1 MIPLEIKS
9 TRRNDQERRFQVV
22 ILKILAL
29 IVVYP
34 LTVRCVVVVVNR
46 GGVEM
51 TRGKPSNPVW
61 NELFVLEKKLKL
73 SRNAFYDGV
82 NDIIDGVD
90 CRCVK
95 YNQAI
100 ALLKESIAEVHSLRQ
115 KVRRKKEV
123 SK

>member
-1 MIPLEIKS
+1 
-9 TRRNDQERRFQVV
+9 
-22 ILKILAL
+22 
-29 IVVYP
+29 
-34 LTVRCVVVVVNR
+34 
-46 GGVEM
+46 M
-51 TRGKPSNPVW
+51 TRGKPKNPIW
-61 NELFVLEKKLKL
+61 NDLFALEKKLKL

-90 CRCVK
+90 SRCVK

-115 KVRRKKEV
+115 RVRRKKEV